1 MSLNKLIPRI
11 NELAKKA
18 KEEGLSESEKKEQAK
33 LREEYLKIFK
43 RNFKEQ
49 LDSIKIVDKEQ

>member
-18 KEEGLSESEKKEQAK
+18 KEEGLSEGEKKEQAK